1 MDINTRI
8 FGTIGVDET
17 KIINFPDGIVGF
29 PFMQKFL
36 LINDMDKKESKIS
49 WLQSIDEPEFAMP
62 VIDPL
67 IIKEDYNP
75 MVEDELFETIG
86 ELREDNTFVLVTMT
100 VPQNIEKM
108 TVNLMAPIIINT
120 DTLKAAQIIV
130 EEEGYTVKYPIYDIL
145 KNKKGG
151 N

>member
-36 LINDMDKKESKIS
+36 LINDKDKKESKIS